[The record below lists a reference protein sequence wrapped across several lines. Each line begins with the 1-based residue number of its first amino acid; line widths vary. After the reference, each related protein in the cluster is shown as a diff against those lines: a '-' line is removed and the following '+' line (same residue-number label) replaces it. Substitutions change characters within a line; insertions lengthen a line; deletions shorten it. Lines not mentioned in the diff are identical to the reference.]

1 MHELQN
7 SNSELQDDVITQTLL
22 DLARTRGTDKS
33 FCPSEAA
40 RQIAGDHPDH
50 WGPLMQPVRRSAVAL
65 AQAGRLLILRK
76 GKAVDPLDFK
86 GVYRLSLPRND

>member
-1 MHELQN
+1 MHEDQKN
-7 SNSELQDDVITQTLL
+7 TSQQIETTLL
-22 DLARTRGTDKS
+22 SLARERGPAKS

-50 WGPLMQPVRRSAVAL
+50 WGPLMQPIRRAAVSL
-65 AQAGRLLILRK
+65 AQTGRLLILRK
-76 GKAVDPLDFK
+76 GQPVDPNDFK